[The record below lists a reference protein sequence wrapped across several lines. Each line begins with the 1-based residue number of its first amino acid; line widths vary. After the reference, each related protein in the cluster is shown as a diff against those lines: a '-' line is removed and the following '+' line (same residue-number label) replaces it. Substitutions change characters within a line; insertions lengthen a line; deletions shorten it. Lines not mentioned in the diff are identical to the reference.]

1 MQKSKYELYSF
12 LCPRLILHVLSL
24 LPVVKDNMA
33 KSNLGKKQ
41 LIYISNTGHSPSQR
55 EVSTRTQAK
64 AEVETIEQNG
74 LLACS
79 S

>member
-12 LCPRLILHVLSL
+12 LCQCLILHVLSL
-24 LPVVKDNMA
+24 LPVAKDNMA
-33 KSNLGKKQ
+33 KGNLGKKW
-41 LIYISNTGHSPSQR
+41 LIYVTNTSHIPSQR

-64 AEVETIEQNG
+64 AEVEIIEQNG